1 MMEGSEGGRNMIKES
16 IANRIKGRISELKIA
31 VNIWRE
37 RVPSMCESIT
47 HWQEVL
53 ENRRF
58 IQEQIGLIFVPL
70 VPPLQPQ

>member
-1 MMEGSEGGRNMIKES
+1 MMEGSEGGRNMIKETLG
-16 IANRIKGRISELKIA
+16 NRNKGRISELKIA

-58 IQEQIGLIFVPL
+58 IQEQIGLIYVPN
-70 VPPLQPQ
+70 LQPQ

>member
-1 MMEGSEGGRNMIKES
+1 MIKETLG
-16 IANRIKGRISELKIA
+16 NRNKGRISELKIA

-58 IQEQIGLIFVPL
+58 IQEQIGLIYVPN
-70 VPPLQPQ
+70 LQPQ